1 MKSIIVTAIII
12 CSTILKVFSSGYEEK
27 MGAAIQK
34 MYQSRSET
42 ELTEIA
48 DQFEKIALESEK
60 EWLPGYYAAYSY
72 LSIVINNYIISSDKK
87 VEILNKSQEHIEK
100 IKQIKSDE
108 SEIYTLQAFLYLMS
122 IINPEEGYK
131 YSTLANENLTKA
143 EKLNPNNPR
152 IFYLTALSFL
162 YTPEDFG
169 GGVAVAKPLF
179 VKAEQLFKDESGKD
193 KLLPSWGKIHNG
205 MMLKQCDEKK

>member
-1 MKSIIVTAIII
+1 MKHIIVTAIII
-12 CSTILKVFSSGYEEK
+12 CSAILKVFSSEYEEK
-27 MGAAIQK
+27 MGATIQK

-48 DQFEKIALESEK
+48 GQFEKIAPNSES

-72 LSIVINNYIISSDKK
+72 LSIVINNYNISNDKK
-87 VEILNKSQEHIEK
+87 IEILDKSQKHIENIMK
-100 IKQIKSDE
+100 IKPDE
-108 SEIYTLQAFLYLMS
+108 SEIYALQAFVYLMS
-122 IINPEEGYK
+122 IIKPEEGYK

-152 IFYLTALSFL
+152 IYYLTALSYL

-169 GGVAVAKPLF
+169 GGAEVAKPLF
-179 VKAEQLFKDESGKD
+179 EKAEQLFKDESGKD
-193 KLLPSWGKIHNG
+193 KLLPSWGKYHNG
-205 MMLKQCDEKK
+205 MMLQQCEGKK